1 MAESK
6 GKESKGK
13 NTQQQAITASIT
25 ETTNPNARLIGDPGI
40 FSGKR
45 SKFANWWRIMQL
57 HLKFNNVKN
66 PDNKIAIITSKMKGG
81 VAGFFA
87 QKWENTLINNDD
99 TANWDKFKSELTSS
113 FSLGDTTEIAQIQI
127 EEFKQGNQ
135 HINNFIIKFGVLRE
149 TSKIDKTHAI
159 FLLKRH
165 VKSDII
171 KIIMGYPPVTIPSIL
186 DDWIT
191 AIQSVGKGQESTQT
205 RQDLL
210 TPTRVTYR
218 GSGQP
223 MEIGRKKL
231 VWSKDGTPQCYRCD
245 QYGHIGKECPT
256 KAKKGNNCFAC
267 GKFGHKAADCR
278 SKGKTQFK
286 IKVRSIN
293 DEETTKQID
302 ELKKQIEEIKKDF
315 PKGSE

>member
-6 GKESKGK
+6 KESKGK
-13 NTQQQAITASIT
+13 NTQEQTTPIT
-25 ETTNPNARLIGDPGI
+25 ETSNPNARLIRDPGI

-45 SKFANWWRIMQL
+45 TEFADWWRIMQL
-57 HLKFNNVKN
+57 HLKFNNMKN
-66 PDNKIAIITSKMKGG
+66 PNSKIAIITSKMKGG

-87 QKWENTLINNDD
+87 QKWENTLIHDD
-99 TANWDKFKSELTSS
+99 DMANWDKFKSEIEHS
-113 FSLGDTTEIAQIQI
+113 FSLGDTTKIARIQI
-127 EEFKQGNQ
+127 KDFKQGNQ
-135 HINNFIIKFGVLRE
+135 HINDFIIRFGVLKD
-149 TSKIDKTHAI
+149 TSKIDETHAI

-171 KIIMGYPPVTIPSIL
+171 KIIMGYPPVAIPSDLSEWIL
-186 DDWIT
+186 
-191 AIQSVGKGQESTQT
+191 AIQSVRKGQEATQICH
-205 RQDLL
+205 DLL
-210 TPTRVTYR
+210 TPTGVTYR

-223 MEIGRKKL
+223 METGRKKL
-231 VWSKDGTPQCYRCD
+231 VWSKDGTPQCYRCN

-256 KAKKGNNCFAC
+256 KPKKGNNNCFTC

-286 IKVRSIN
+286 IKVRSVN
-293 DEETTKQID
+293 DEETTKQFD

-315 PKGSE
+315 LKGLE